1 MNRDC
6 QGHHTMDTDSQPNI
20 YQVAGVDDLERGF
33 NRQAEMRNHDGHFQ
47 AIFRYEKFQLE
58 AERQT
63 TEPAALA
70 NLVSQ
75 LQERGYTQLRTRLH
89 FRGNHYLGNQEIWN
103 EHEDLKSRN
112 LFYQLKKFM
121 ARWWTLTRH

>member
-1 MNRDC
+1 
-6 QGHHTMDTDSQPNI
+6 MDTGSQPNI
-20 YQVAGVDDLERGF
+20 YQVAGVDDLNRGF

-47 AIFRYEKFQLE
+47 AIFRYEKFRLE
-58 AERQT
+58 AEIHT
-63 TEPAALA
+63 TELAALA

-103 EHEDLKSRN
+103 EHEDLEPRN
-112 LFYQLKKFM
+112 LFHRLKKFM
-121 ARWWTLTRH
+121 TRWWPHARH